1 MVVKFVCVLWKLW
14 FFLIILHQ
22 NLMNHNNFFP
32 QKITFFEFTILRIF
46 ERGKIAVLI
55 CNEFVYAYASP
66 AIKVINQIQQDL
78 F

>member
-1 MVVKFVCVLWKLW
+1 
-14 FFLIILHQ
+14 
-22 NLMNHNNFFP
+22 MNHNNFFP